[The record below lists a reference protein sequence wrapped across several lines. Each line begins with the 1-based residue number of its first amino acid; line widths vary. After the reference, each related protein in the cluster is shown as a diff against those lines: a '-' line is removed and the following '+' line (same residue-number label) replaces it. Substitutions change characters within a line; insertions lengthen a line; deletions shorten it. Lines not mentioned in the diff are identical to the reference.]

1 MAATVLESFA
11 VTRPPHGVAPASA
24 PRAAAVAYVPSPLGR
39 CGLGLLP
46 RFTGLRCASL
56 SPSPRVKP
64 AAAAPRS
71 RGAVVCEA
79 QKTAVQRNVAPSSHF
94 IPQSSSAY
102 WFLIYGLAS
111 YFRFLLVLHDNKF
124 DELLILSFNQA
135 LSRHCIT
142 VPEVTKS
149 TWQSL
154 VLDSSVPVLI
164 DFWAPWCGPCRMIEP
179 TVVKLAKAYEGKLKC
194 YKLNTDESPDIATQY
209 GIRSIPTMMIFKN
222 GEKKDAVIGA
232 VPESTLVASIE
243 KFV

>member
-79 QKTAVQRNVAPSSHF
+79 QKTAVQ
-94 IPQSSSAY
+94 
-102 WFLIYGLAS
+102 L
-111 YFRFLLVLHDNKF
+111 
-124 DELLILSFNQA
+124 
-135 LSRHCIT
+135 
-142 VPEVTKS
+142 PEVTKS